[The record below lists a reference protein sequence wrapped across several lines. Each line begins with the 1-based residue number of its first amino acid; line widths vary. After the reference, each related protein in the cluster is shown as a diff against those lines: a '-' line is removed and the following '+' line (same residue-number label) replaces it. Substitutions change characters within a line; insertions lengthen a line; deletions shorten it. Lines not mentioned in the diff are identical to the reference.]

1 MTEELRMDRKATL
14 RAMWAFVK
22 RDLKIWTYF
31 KLNFLI
37 ELAGIFSNLAIYA
50 IIALVAGETVKS
62 FLKPYG
68 GEYVSYVILGIILN
82 TILSTSLAA
91 PYWGTMEAFWSGRLE
106 ILMISPISTPLFVT
120 GTSIG
125 GYVRTFINVLIYLA
139 LGLLFFGLRLGGTAD
154 YALAGFYIL
163 IAAVAC
169 TGLGLMGA
177 SLIYF
182 IDARGGQDPIRWIV
196 GILVGLASGVYYP
209 LSILPEWV
217 QWLGCLIPH
226 TYALDAARRA
236 ILGGDF
242 KNPTIPVHRL
252 FGLTPLLT
260 DILMLIAFSV
270 VTVPLGWWMYDRGV
284 RKAKTDGRLSRWV

>member
-1 MTEELRMDRKATL
+1 
-14 RAMWAFVK
+14 
-22 RDLKIWTYF
+22 
-31 KLNFLI
+31 
-37 ELAGIFSNLAIYA
+37 
-50 IIALVAGETVKS
+50 
-62 FLKPYG
+62 
-68 GEYVSYVILGIILN
+68 
-82 TILSTSLAA
+82 
-91 PYWGTMEAFWSGRLE
+91 
-106 ILMISPISTPLFVT
+106 
-120 GTSIG
+120 
-125 GYVRTFINVLIYLA
+125 
-139 LGLLFFGLRLGGTAD
+139 
-154 YALAGFYIL
+154 
-163 IAAVAC
+163 
-169 TGLGLMGA
+169 LMGA